1 MTTDELIDRLVAHR
15 MLGTAPREE
24 LLWLATHGTIRE
36 VSAGEVVSTKGTP
49 VEGTF
54 IVLSGHVV
62 LHVDRGSGP
71 QKAIEWR
78 GGDVAGLL
86 PYSRLV
92 MPPGNAV
99 ALEPTTLL
107 AIPKDQLRAMVL
119 NCYEVTSILV
129 HIMLDRAR
137 MFTSGDLLNEKLLS
151 LGKLSAGLAHE
162 LNNPAAAIER
172 GASQLEDRL
181 QEAERAARV
190 LGAARLSDAQLAAL
204 DAIRAACLGPL
215 QKGVRTP
222 LEEAEREEAI
232 ADWLGDRGLDVRLA
246 DTLAET
252 AVTLDGLDN
261 VAAAVDGPCLDAA
274 LRWAA
279 SGFAVR
285 TLASETQTAAVRI
298 SGLVTAIKGF
308 THMDQAPV
316 AEAVDLGKGLGDTV
330 AVLRAKAR
338 AKSAA
343 VTLDVDQALPRARGF
358 VGELNQIWSN
368 LIENALDA
376 LGEGGRVDVRVAT
389 EGTRLVVRVVDNGS
403 GIPAEIRERIFDPFF
418 TTKPVG
424 QGTGLGLDIVRRLVR
439 HNDGDIEVDS
449 QPGRTE
455 FRVFLPIAS

>member
-1 MTTDELIDRLVAHR
+1 MTSDELLDRLVAHR
-15 MLGTAPREE
+15 TLGGVPREE
-24 LLWLATHGTIRE
+24 LVWLTTHGSIRQ

-49 VEGTF
+49 VEGMF
-54 IVLSGHVV
+54 IVLSGHIV
-62 LHVDRGSGP
+62 LYVDRGSGP

-78 GGDVAGLL
+78 GGDVSGLL

-92 MPPGNAV
+92 APPGNAV
-99 ALEPTTLL
+99 AIEPTTLV
-107 AIPKDQLRAMVL
+107 AIPRDQLKAMIRD
-119 NCYEVTSILV
+119 CYEVTSVLV
-129 HIMLDRAR
+129 HTMLDRAR
-137 MFTSGDLLNEKLLS
+137 IFTSGDLLNEKLLS
-151 LGKLSAGLAHE
+151 LGKLAAGLAHE

-172 GASQLEDRL
+172 GAARLEDSL
-181 QEAERAARV
+181 QDAEQAARV

-204 DAIRAACLGPL
+204 DAIRSACLGPH

-222 LEEAEREEAI
+222 LQEAEREDAI
-232 ADWLGDRGLDVRLA
+232 ADWLSDRGLDATLA

-252 AVTLDGLDN
+252 AVTLKGLDD
-261 VAAAVDGPCLDAA
+261 VAAAVDGPCLEAA

-285 TLASETQTAAVRI
+285 TLASEIQTAALRI

-316 AEAVDLGKGLGDTV
+316 AEAVDLGRGLGDTV

-343 VTLDVDQALPRARGF
+343 VNLDFDQGVPRARGF
-358 VGELNQIWSN
+358 VGELNQVWSN

-376 LGEGGRVDVRVAT
+376 IGEGGRVDVRVAT
-389 EGTRLVVRVVDNGS
+389 EGTRVIVRVVDNGS

-424 QGTGLGLDIVRRLVR
+424 HGTGLGLDIVRRLVL
-439 HNDGDIEVDS
+439 HNEGHIEVDS
-449 QPGRTE
+449 EPGRTE
-455 FRVFLPIAS
+455 FRVFLPIAN

>member
-1 MTTDELIDRLVAHR
+1 
-15 MLGTAPREE
+15 
-24 LLWLATHGTIRE
+24 
-36 VSAGEVVSTKGTP
+36 
-49 VEGTF
+49 
-54 IVLSGHVV
+54 
-62 LHVDRGSGP
+62 
-71 QKAIEWR
+71 
-78 GGDVAGLL
+78 
-86 PYSRLV
+86 

-222 LEEAEREEAI
+222 LEEAEREVAI

-285 TLASETQTAAVRI
+285 TLASEIQTAAVRI

>member
-285 TLASETQTAAVRI
+285 TLASEIQTAAVRI